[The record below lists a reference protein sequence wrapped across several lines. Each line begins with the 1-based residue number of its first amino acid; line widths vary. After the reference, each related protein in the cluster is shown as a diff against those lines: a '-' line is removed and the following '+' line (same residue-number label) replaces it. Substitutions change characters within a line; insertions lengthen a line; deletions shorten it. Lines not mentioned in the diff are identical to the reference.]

1 MVYYVQTT
9 EGVFEYDPETD
20 ENFPVMGAY
29 WFVDGTNMGRVMKV
43 STTKW

>member
-9 EGVFEYDPETD
+9 EGVFEYDPEVD

-29 WFVDGTNMGRVMKV
+29 WFVEGTNMGRVMKV